1 MIMIRREGGKKNSFR
16 TNFAKVAQGKTIK
29 NSNCLNYVAL
39 AERKSWREGNSSL
52 GNLI

>member
-1 MIMIRREGGKKNSFR
+1 MIRREGGKKNSFR
-16 TNFAKVAQGKTIK
+16 TNFAKVALGKTIFK
-29 NSNCLNYVAL
+29 NSNCLNNVAL